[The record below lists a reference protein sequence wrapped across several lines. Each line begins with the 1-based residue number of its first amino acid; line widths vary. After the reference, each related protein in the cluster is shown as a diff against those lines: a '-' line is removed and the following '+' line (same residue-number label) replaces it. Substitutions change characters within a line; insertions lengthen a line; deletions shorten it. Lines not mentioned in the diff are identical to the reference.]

1 MTASTDKIKIT
12 ESIGGHVGSYYFLPT
27 LIASGSRRKQC
38 PLHSAHPMGITES
51 SFFDY
56 AGSDRCIKGWSPR
69 PMRTRHHK
77 PIDSTRVETG
87 QPSFRGRVRCLTHFI
102 AWERRR
108 CEPGS
113 NSVIVTNTLTS
124 VEGHVLRLGGVLRTR
139 KIFVG
144 CPAIRPIWD
153 QSPMRYAPR
162 SETVGNRL
170 YPLNGQISLCCSAA
184 EAQIQDRSRAKTGP
198 NTAPA
203 FSRAPRRS
211 RGGGNPE
218 KNKARRLT
226 SPSPPSPNSNAM
238 LDQQL
243 AYSSATDLLDLIKSK
258 QVSPVELTEL
268 FIQRIEDIDHQL
280 NGFLLVTH
288 DIAIE
293 QAKAAET
300 AIMNG
305 DDLGPL
311 HGLPIPIKDNQMTAG
326 IRTTSG
332 SIIFKDHIPQNNA
345 AFLDRILQAGGI
357 ILGKTNCSELGFV
370 GTCENSL
377 GITGKNPWDTTRT
390 PGGSSGGA
398 AAAVAAFL
406 APVATGGDGGGSL
419 RIPSN
424 FCGTYTIKPT
434 LGRVS
439 AYSGVPGPPAPN
451 FFGQPGPIARTVKDA
466 ALVLQTMAGFDR
478 RDPGSIRSAPPDF
491 LAATERP
498 IDGLRIAWSPD
509 FGFADVDADV
519 ARITKHAALAFQD
532 LGCTVEEIDITLLEP
547 YDSFGPI
554 QAATAYNNIA
564 KHLPRYGDQMTA
576 YGQYWMER
584 GSQVT
589 TAEYAAAL
597 GRIDELKATFDDV
610 FATYDLVL
618 APVARFPAFIN
629 EPFPGSVTG
638 TSSYPEQFW
647 NGAFT
652 MHANATGCPA
662 ASIPAGFTPPKPTRQ
677 SLPVGLQIIG
687 RKYDEETVLAASAAF
702 ENAYPWIHHRPPIS

>member
-1 MTASTDKIKIT
+1 
-12 ESIGGHVGSYYFLPT
+12 
-27 LIASGSRRKQC
+27 
-38 PLHSAHPMGITES
+38 
-51 SFFDY
+51 
-56 AGSDRCIKGWSPR
+56 
-69 PMRTRHHK
+69 
-77 PIDSTRVETG
+77 
-87 QPSFRGRVRCLTHFI
+87 
-102 AWERRR
+102 
-108 CEPGS
+108 
-113 NSVIVTNTLTS
+113 
-124 VEGHVLRLGGVLRTR
+124 
-139 KIFVG
+139 
-144 CPAIRPIWD
+144 
-153 QSPMRYAPR
+153 
-162 SETVGNRL
+162 
-170 YPLNGQISLCCSAA
+170 
-184 EAQIQDRSRAKTGP
+184 
-198 NTAPA
+198 
-203 FSRAPRRS
+203 
-211 RGGGNPE
+211 
-218 KNKARRLT
+218 
-226 SPSPPSPNSNAM
+226 M

-406 APVATGGDGGGSL
+406 APIATGGDGGGSL

-439 AYSGVPGPPAPN
+439 GYSGVPGPPAPN

-589 TAEYAAAL
+589 TADYAAAL

-662 ASIPAGFTPPKPTRQ
+662 SSIPAGFTPPKPTRQ